1 MSGIIPIPSTRISGL
16 LTRQRL
22 TQQYQADQLDL
33 FRLQEQISTGQR
45 ISLPSEDAPAASRAI
60 SLQSLLS
67 RKGQLGTNINLG
79 LQFLGSADSAISEV
93 SSKLSEIKASTLGV
107 IDTVATQDQRD
118 AAISEINN
126 AIESLVT
133 LGNRKFNGRYLF
145 AGSQTSDQPFSFE
158 DGNVVYHG
166 DDRSVRSF
174 SDLGV
179 LFATN
184 ATGQDVF
191 GGISAPVKGSVDLNP
206 QLHADTLL
214 SSLRGG
220 RGINPNGSLQITDA
234 VTNEES
240 IIDISNASTVGD
252 VIRLIEDNPPFGSA
266 IEVAINDNGLT
277 LQLLNGNAFVVTEVG
292 IGITAREL
300 GVLSGPA
307 TSIAGE
313 DLDPLLLKTTKLEDL
328 LGTKARASLKI
339 PGTDNDILIQGS
351 SNGVALDGVTVS
363 LVDGGGAPL
372 DVVFDGGQKTLTIT
386 IEEGVTTAQDVVDA
400 INDDLNFT
408 ATLDLV
414 DSSSVIEAGTG
425 LVAPTIFYRVITVG
439 GSGQTFEQSSG
450 IRIVNGGKT
459 YDISFTDDETVEDLL
474 NRLNGSEAGLH
485 AEINSAGNGIN
496 VRSRL
501 SGQDFQIGEI
511 GGGNTA
517 TQLGIRT
524 YDGNTLLSDFNY
536 GVGVPTRDAFE
547 TNITYVDGVITTS
560 DGTSFNVDFSAVT
573 NLNEAVIA
581 INAAAGGIVDA
592 QLDPGNPNVIQLIDH
607 TEGTERLSI
616 SQSGVEI
623 GIIGGIDIS
632 TPSADLSITASNGD
646 LFAIDITG
654 AKTVQEV
661 LDLINTDAGND
672 DGGGTRLVRAQL
684 AESGNGIELVDEI
697 AGGGNLVVTRLEG
710 SQAAEYL
717 GLVDIDQ
724 VSNSSSTG
732 TLTGTDRNFQETD
745 SVFTTL
751 IRLRDALEVN
761 DRQAI
766 ERAAARIDDDIQR
779 VTFAQADIG
788 ARYQGLQLTQYNLQD
803 EVIQLRSAL
812 SDEIDVD
819 LVQAISDLTARQ
831 ISLQAS
837 LQATANILQLSLLNF
852 L

>member
-1 MSGIIPIPSTRISGL
+1 M
-16 LTRQRL
+16 
-22 TQQYQADQLDL
+22 
-33 FRLQEQISTGQR
+33 
-45 ISLPSEDAPAASRAI
+45 
-60 SLQSLLS
+60 
-67 RKGQLGTNINLG
+67 
-79 LQFLGSADSAISEV
+79 
-93 SSKLSEIKASTLGV
+93 
-107 IDTVATQDQRD
+107 
-118 AAISEINN
+118 
-126 AIESLVT
+126 
-133 LGNRKFNGRYLF
+133 
-145 AGSQTSDQPFSFE
+145 
-158 DGNVVYHG
+158 
-166 DDRSVRSF
+166 
-174 SDLGV
+174 
-179 LFATN
+179 
-184 ATGQDVF
+184 
-191 GGISAPVKGSVDLNP
+191 
-206 QLHADTLL
+206 
-214 SSLRGG
+214 
-220 RGINPNGSLQITDA
+220 
-234 VTNEES
+234 
-240 IIDISNASTVGD
+240 
-252 VIRLIEDNPPFGSA
+252 
-266 IEVAINDNGLT
+266 
-277 LQLLNGNAFVVTEVG
+277 
-292 IGITAREL
+292 
-300 GVLSGPA
+300 
-307 TSIAGE
+307 
-313 DLDPLLLKTTKLEDL
+313 
-328 LGTKARASLKI
+328 
-339 PGTDNDILIQGS
+339 
-351 SNGVALDGVTVS
+351 
-363 LVDGGGAPL
+363 
-372 DVVFDGGQKTLTIT
+372 
-386 IEEGVTTAQDVVDA
+386 
-400 INDDLNFT
+400 
-408 ATLDLV
+408 
-414 DSSSVIEAGTG
+414 
-425 LVAPTIFYRVITVG
+425 
-439 GSGQTFEQSSG
+439 
-450 IRIVNGGKT
+450 
-459 YDISFTDDETVEDLL
+459 
-474 NRLNGSEAGLH
+474 
-485 AEINSAGNGIN
+485 
-496 VRSRL
+496 
-501 SGQDFQIGEI
+501 
-511 GGGNTA
+511 
-517 TQLGIRT
+517 
-524 YDGNTLLSDFNY
+524 
-536 GVGVPTRDAFE
+536 
-547 TNITYVDGVITTS
+547 
-560 DGTSFNVDFSAVT
+560 T

-607 TEGTERLSI
+607 TEGAERLSI